1 MNIVVTGG
9 AGFIGSSFLLS
20 RVPHQ
25 PEHRFIT
32 LDALTYAGLRE
43 NLALLEQYPNHQL
56 MPCELADAE
65 QTLGL
70 LKELAPDAIVHL
82 AAESHVDRSLRQPAP
97 FIQSNVMGT
106 FHVLEACRHLQ
117 SRGRAPLLLHV
128 STDEVY
134 GQLPEGHAPFRP
146 GDRYAPRNPYA
157 ATKAAADQLVRGW
170 QSAYQLPIIVTH
182 CTNNY
187 GPRQFPE
194 KLIPFMLSQT
204 LQRKPL
210 PLYGDG
216 LHARDWLFVE
226 DHVDGLWRA
235 LLRGTPG
242 ETYHFS
248 AHDERP
254 NRDVVHM
261 LLGLV
266 ADETG
271 TPLQQLLP
279 LIQHVPDRPAHDRRY
294 GLDTATTRAS
304 LEWEPQ
310 TPFEQ
315 GLRQTVRWYLEHPD
329 WMERVRSEEHTRW
342 LNTQYEGLHLHPA
355 GAAPVKTSTQKVD
368 A

>member
-1 MNIVVTGG
+1 MKIVVTGG
-9 AGFIGSSFLLS
+9 AGFIGSCFML
-20 RVPHQ
+20 RQVPAH
-25 PEHRFIT
+25 PEHQFWT

-43 NLALLEQYPNHQL
+43 NLAPLDGLAHHRLLPCRLEVPGRVLDLL
-56 MPCELADAE
+56 MALE
-65 QTLGL
+65 
-70 LKELAPDAIVHL
+70 PDVVLHL
-82 AAESHVDRSLRQPAP
+82 AAESHVDRSLRQPSP
-97 FIQSNVMGT
+97 FIESNVLGT
-106 FHVLEACRHLQ
+106 FQLLEACRQLKL
-117 SRGRAPLLLHV
+117 RGRAPLLVHV

-134 GQLPEGHAPFRP
+134 GPLPEGKAPFQP
-146 GDRYAPRNPYA
+146 GSAYAPRNPYA
-157 ATKAAADQLVRGW
+157 ASKAAADQLVRGW
-170 QSAYQLPIIVTH
+170 QSAYQLPIILTH

-235 LLRGTPG
+235 LLRGVPG

-254 NRDVVHM
+254 NRDVVHQ
-261 LLGLV
+261 LLGVV
-266 ADETG
+266 AEETG

-304 LEWEPQ
+304 LEWEPR

-315 GLRQTVRWYLEHPD
+315 GLRQTVQWYLANPD
-329 WMERVRSEEHTRW
+329 WMQRVSSAEHAHW
-342 LNTQYEGLHLHPA
+342 LKTQYGSLTEPEAA
-355 GAAPVKTSTQKVD
+355 GAWPMAATQKVD